1 MTEAEVLHER
11 YNLILTM
18 REVLE
23 SNDKILKLLDTVIKK
38 LQ

>member
-1 MTEAEVLHER
+1 MEESKVLEEK
-11 YNLILTM
+11 YNLILAM

-23 SNDKILKLLDTVIKK
+23 SNDKILKLLDSVIKK

>member
-1 MTEAEVLHER
+1 MKESEVLQEK

-23 SNDKILKLLDTVIKK
+23 SNDKILKLLDSIIEK